1 MQIESRSKEI
11 AWEDKEK
18 AMPSWTGQR
27 ERIADQDITAITW
40 SRSIA
45 AKNAG
50 EAVYAS
56 PAECEACANSVWR
69 RDRAH
74 WRPASRCET
83 TRHASRLVAKMED

>member
-1 MQIESRSKEI
+1 LLTLQIESRSEEI

-18 AMPSWTGQR
+18 TMPSRTGQHA
-27 ERIADQDITAITW
+27 RIADQDITAITW

-56 PAECEACANSVWR
+56 TAECEACANSVWR
-69 RDRAH
+69 QDRAH
-74 WRPASRCET
+74 
-83 TRHASRLVAKMED
+83 